1 MDKRT
6 MLDDDVVVPR
16 PAPALD
22 LPDADEQQLRQWL
35 AAFGTPQQVALRSRI
50 VLAAAEGQS
59 DNAIAERLDVNRKTV
74 TLGRARF
81 GQEGWD
87 SLWEVAPGRGRKA
100 NYGGEKIQA

>member
-22 LPDADEQQLRQWL
+22 LPDADGQQLRQWL
-35 AAFGTPQQVALRSRI
+35 AAFGTPQQVALRSQI

-59 DNAIAERLDVNRKTV
+59 DNAIAQRLQVNRKTV
-74 TLGRARF
+74 TLWRARLF
-81 GQEGWD
+81 AEG
-87 SLWEVAPGRGRKA
+87 L
-100 NYGGEKIQA
+100 GEFLGVGAGSGVQPTY